1 MSKKS
6 DHMIKSCWKYEV
18 LSCRIKGVK
27 GWRNTM
33 CPNAKKNET
42 DGKRPAK
49 KATGI
54 ASRCAGSDEPFADLL
69 DEPLPAG

>member
-1 MSKKS
+1 
-6 DHMIKSCWKYEV
+6 
-18 LSCRIKGVK
+18 
-27 GWRNTM
+27 M